1 MKNIIWLTLALA
13 LGTAPLARGDDDG
26 TFIGRSVDL
35 VERNRMDYP
44 LIKAPAPVPRPV
56 VVAASAQSH
65 SGNVRL
71 LKQMP
76 AELTLGQEF
85 AYQLQVIANENVADV
100 VVRDVVPE
108 GATYVRSEPAA
119 EVSGRN
125 LTWKFSEMDAGQFK
139 DIKVWLRPD
148 REGRLGSCATVFAL
162 SRACAFGIVG
172 KPSVALAK
180 TGPATAN
187 LGQDISYTL
196 TISNPG
202 SAIVAVSSINATH
215 GVGMIPIYS
224 AAKGAVISLVRSMAD
239 ELALSGVRIN
249 AISPGMIETP
259 ILGEMRDGMLA
270 AYGKRIF
277 LGRFGEPE
285 EIGRVARFL
294 LSDEA
299 SYITATE
306 IVVDGGLLHSQR
318 A

>member
-1 MKNIIWLTLALA
+1 MTNNYAPQLGSPGTSVVITGGASGIGLACARALA
-13 LGTAPLARGDDDG
+13 AVGRGVALWDINETGAKAAAAEIASRYGVPALGL
-26 TFIGRSVDL
+26 SVDL
-35 VERNRMDYP
+35 RDPQAV
-44 LIKAPAPVPRPV
+44 APAAIATR
-56 VVAASAQSH
+56 AALGAIGGLIH
-65 SGNVRL
+65 AAGT
-71 LKQMP
+71 
-76 AELTLGQEF
+76 AESTGLEGVTP
-85 AYQLQVIANENVADV
+85 EN
-100 VVRDVVPE
+100 
-108 GATYVRSEPAA
+108 
-119 EVSGRN
+119 
-125 LTWKFSEMDAGQFK
+125 WDAGLALHARAVVLVTQVFLEDFK
-139 DIKVWLRPD
+139 
-148 REGRLGSCATVFAL
+148 A
-162 SRACAFGIVG
+162 
-172 KPSVALAK
+172 
-180 TGPATAN
+180 
-187 LGQDISYTL
+187 
-196 TISNPG
+196 NPG